1 MASADAICFNRPFVF
16 AEQTSL
22 NPNSDD
28 LYIIARQPGA
38 ENPSI
43 PTWASR
49 SDNAAALADTSP
61 LPVTRNQVDGVPGAF
76 QLLNVLAPDEC
87 ERMIEI
93 TESLGYLADAAVS
106 LPRSVRHNDSTT
118 WVADDVTAELLWQ
131 RCSSLILPSDDF
143 RGKRAVGLNAR
154 LRFYRYGEG
163 DFFGAHTDGSWPGS
177 RVVDG
182 MLIDNAYDDRWSQLT
197 FLLFLSAGFKGGA
210 TRFYVKASDRTDCVD
225 VRTPLG
231 GALCFPH
238 GVHPLHCVHGSEPI
252 TSGVKY
258 IIRSDV
264 LFEL

>member
-1 MASADAICFNRPFVF
+1 M
-16 AEQTSL
+16 

-28 LYIIARQPGA
+28 PYIIARQPGA
-38 ENPSI
+38 ENPNI

-49 SDNAAALADTSP
+49 SDNPAALTDTPP
-61 LPVTRNQVDGVPGAF
+61 LPVNRKEVAGVPGTF

-87 ERMIEI
+87 ERLIAL
-93 TESLGYLADAAVS
+93 TETLGYLADAAVS

-118 WVADDVTAELLWQ
+118 WVADDITAELMWQ
-131 RCSSLILPSDDF
+131 RCSPHILPSDDF
-143 RGKRAVGLNAR
+143 SYKQAVGLNAR
-154 LRFYRYGEG
+154 FRFYRYGEG
-163 DFFGAHTDGSWPGS
+163 DYFGAHTDGSWPGS

-182 MLIDNAYDDRWSQLT
+182 RLIDNAYDDRWSQLT
-197 FLLFLSAGFKGGA
+197 FLLFLSADFKGGA
-210 TRFYVKASDRTDCVD
+210 TRFYVEGNSRRDSVD